1 MKAATEEVNKTLEN
15 AGQKISFEGNAI
27 CLTQVQLNDMPV
39 LGMLTTL
46 HFILSVRLTVVVSI
60 HYAHTCSRHYAKYF
74 ACVVSFDRHSN
85 SVTRDCYYFYIISE
99 ETERG

>member
-1 MKAATEEVNKTLEN
+1 MKAATEEVTKTLEN
-15 AGQKISFEGNAI
+15 AGQKISFEDNAI

-39 LGMLTTL
+39 LGMLTML
-46 HFILSVRLTVVVSI
+46 HFIHSVRLTVVVRV

-74 ACVVSFDRHSN
+74 AWVFSFDPHSN

-99 ETERG
+99 ESEGG